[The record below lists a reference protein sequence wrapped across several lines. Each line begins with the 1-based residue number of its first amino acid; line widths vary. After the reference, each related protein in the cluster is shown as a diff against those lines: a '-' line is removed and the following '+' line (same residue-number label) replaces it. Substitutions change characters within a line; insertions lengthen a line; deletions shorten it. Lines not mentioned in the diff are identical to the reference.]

1 MHDPNEMCIGKWS
14 CRASVFLP
22 SSDLSL
28 SKSYEGEKLIRGW
41 IIFWWHWSWGRLIS
55 LKFCTLSSKQAN
67 KAVDSNWQRCFE
79 FIFEC
84 ENLPKSYDLKRNTI
98 CPGFATQRPSSIKVI
113 FKQCPFYR
121 SHIESRM
128 QGLVLKGV
136 CALHCNTCAAWPF
149 EADPNIPI
157 QCWLLY
163 AKKWV

>member
-1 MHDPNEMCIGKWS
+1 MCIGKWS

-98 CPGFATQRPSSIKVI
+98 CPEFATQRPSSTVIELIKVI
-113 FKQCPFYR
+113 SKQCPFYR

-128 QGLVLKGV
+128 KGLVLKRSL
-136 CALHCNTCAAWPF
+136 CTALV
-149 EADPNIPI
+149 I
-157 QCWLLY
+157 LLPVQPDLL
-163 AKKWV
+163 KLTQIFP